1 MKRRVFAVA
10 ARNTARIRFLAVAG
24 LLLFECALPR
34 TVAAATK
41 PRVWA
46 RVPEGMVEYNKEE
59 IFVPAFS
66 IATDAWVE
74 NPDDP
79 PCPVPTVAQYLRA
92 ARHAAIRPSDAF
104 EFLQTPPEDACT
116 WNREVLE
123 AEGIDGHVYFA
134 GLGAHRPRELEFTA
148 GGAAARDSV
157 SKIHSNIYSF
167 WGEEYKPSPR
177 KRRCV
182 DNGTGAFIPAVVTG
196 DGAELKTR
204 RDDASR
210 TKMTIPPGS
219 QVGVIH
225 REGEWVFIEA
235 AGVHPCQPDPAWT
248 TFKDFGWIH
257 RALLK

>member
-1 MKRRVFAVA
+1 MRRRAFVGAV
-10 ARNTARIRFLAVAG
+10 RETAWGRFLAVVG
-24 LLLFECALPR
+24 FLVFESALPR
-34 TVAAATK
+34 PVAGATK
-41 PRVWA
+41 PGAWA
-46 RVPEGMVEYNKEE
+46 RVPEGLVEYNQEE

-66 IATDAWVE
+66 IGEDALAE
-74 NPDDP
+74 NPDET

-92 ARHAAIRPSDAF
+92 ARHSTIRPSDAF

-123 AEGIDGHVYFA
+123 AEGIDGHVYFG

-148 GGAAARDSV
+148 GGVAARDSI
-157 SKIHSNIYSF
+157 SRIHSNIYSF

-182 DNGTGAFIPAVVTG
+182 DNGTGAFPRAVVIG

-219 QVGVIH
+219 PVGVVH
-225 REGEWVFIEA
+225 REGDWVFIEA

-248 TFKDFGWIH
+248 TFNDFGWVH